1 MEMLNRIELRGVV
14 GSARTM
20 KVSESEVT
28 RFSVATDYFYKNKE
42 GEAVVE
48 TTWHSVMAWD
58 KGLSELKRGDKV
70 EVVGRIRNT
79 RYTDS
84 EGMERTSTE
93 VVASEVKVL

>member
-1 MEMLNRIELRGVV
+1 MLNRIELRGVV
-14 GSARTM
+14 GNARTT
-20 KVSESEVT
+20 KVGDSEIT
-28 RFSVATDYFYKNKE
+28 RFSVATDYFFKNKS

-48 TTWHSVMAWD
+48 TTWHSVSAWD

-93 VVASEVKVL
+93 VIASEVKVL

>member
-28 RFSVATDYFYKNKE
+28 RFSVATDYFFKNKD

-84 EGMERTSTE
+84 EGLERTSTE

>member
-1 MEMLNRIELRGVV
+1 MLNRIELRGVV

-28 RFSVATDYFYKNKE
+28 RFSVATDYFFKNKD

>member
-1 MEMLNRIELRGVV
+1 MLNRVELRGVV

-28 RFSVATDYFYKNKE
+28 RFSVATDYFFKNKD

>member
-1 MEMLNRIELRGVV
+1 MLNRVELRGVV
-14 GSARTM
+14 GNARTM
-20 KVSESEVT
+20 KVSESELT
-28 RFSVATDYFYKNKE
+28 RFSVATDYFFKNKD

-93 VVASEVKVL
+93 VIASEVKVL

>member
-1 MEMLNRIELRGVV
+1 MEMLNRVELRGVV

-20 KVSESEVT
+20 KVSESELT
-28 RFSVATDYFYKNKE
+28 RFSVATDYFFKNKE

-93 VVASEVKVL
+93 VIASEVKVL

>member
-1 MEMLNRIELRGVV
+1 MLNRVELRGVV

-20 KVSESEVT
+20 KVSESEIT
-28 RFSVATDYFYKNKE
+28 RFSVATDYFFKNKD

>member
-28 RFSVATDYFYKNKE
+28 RFSVATDYFFKNKD

>member
-1 MEMLNRIELRGVV
+1 MLNRIELRGVV

-28 RFSVATDYFYKNKE
+28 RFSVATDYFFKNKE

>member
-1 MEMLNRIELRGVV
+1 MLNRIELRGVV

>member
-1 MEMLNRIELRGVV
+1 MLNRVELRGVV

-20 KVSESEVT
+20 KVSESELT
-28 RFSVATDYFYKNKE
+28 RFSVATDYFFKNKD

>member
-1 MEMLNRIELRGVV
+1 MLNRIELRGVV
-14 GSARTM
+14 GSARTT
-20 KVSESEVT
+20 KVGDSEIT
-28 RFSVATDYFYKNKE
+28 RFSVATDYFFKNKG

-48 TTWHSVMAWD
+48 TTWHSVTAWD

-79 RYTDS
+79 RYMDS

-93 VVASEVKVL
+93 VIANEVKVL